1 MHNEGVAPMPD
12 PSNANVET
20 AMMLGE
26 MKGQLRE
33 LIHQGNNQAMKNDA
47 VARTL
52 AKLETIPDDIAEIKA
67 RLTTLEADRHRREAE
82 RGMLGMM
89 LRSPLVGWLAGFAL
103 ALWAWWKGQG
113 HG

>member
-1 MHNEGVAPMPD
+1 VTALTDPD
-12 PSNANVET
+12 M

-52 AKLETIPDDIAEIKA
+52 AKLEGMPDQLTEIER
-67 RLTTLEADRHRREAE
+67 RLTTLETDKDRRDGRDGLWSA
-82 RGMLGMM
+82 LI
-89 LRSPLVGWLAGFAL
+89 RSPLVAWLFAAAVIGWTWL
-103 ALWAWWKGQG
+103 KG
-113 HG
+113 HGQ